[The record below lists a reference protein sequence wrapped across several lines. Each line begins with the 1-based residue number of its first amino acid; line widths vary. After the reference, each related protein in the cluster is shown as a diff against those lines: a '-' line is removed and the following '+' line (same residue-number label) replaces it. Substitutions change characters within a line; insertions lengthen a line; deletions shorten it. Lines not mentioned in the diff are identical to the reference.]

1 LTLTAYLGDPALKD
15 RVLTGLA
22 AHAAAEELVRG
33 VYFEQGVDDGKVR
46 ACSIGCTLHDLNPQ
60 LPANDHARFV
70 SELGIPAQIA
80 HLIDAIFEA
89 QPDNTAAAAW
99 SQRIMAAIPVGADLT
114 GVWDRYALWM
124 LDGLVADGHDPDGV
138 VSNMAGLFRRA
149 VNGDNPDERE
159 WDRAARAAWAA
170 WAAWDARDA
179 GDAGDAWAAR
189 AAWAARDARDARNAG
204 DAWAALA
211 AESTDQLVK
220 LVSEAPMAVNAT
232 IDTLGHGYFNGVGL
246 EFEDDLESGCRQCSG
261 TGFILGRRGLLCPN
275 PIHITKGEA

>member
-1 LTLTAYLGDPALKD
+1 MTLTAYLGDPALKT
-15 RVLTGLA
+15 RVLAGLA
-22 AHAAAEELVRG
+22 THAAADELVQG
-33 VYFEQGVDDGKVR
+33 VYFEQGVDDDKVR
-46 ACSIGCTLHDLNPQ
+46 ACSIGCTLHDLNPH
-60 LPANDHARFV
+60 LPAADHSRFV
-70 SELGIPAQIA
+70 GELGIPAQIA

-124 LDGLVADGHDPDGV
+124 LDGLVADGHDPYGV

-149 VNGDNPDERE
+149 VNGDQPTERE

-170 WAAWDARDA
+170 WDAWDARN
-179 GDAGDAWAAR
+179 AWAARAAR
-189 AAWAARDARDARNAG
+189 AAWAARDARNARNAG

-220 LVSEAPMAVNAT
+220 LVSEAPMAVTA
-232 IDTLGHGYFNGVGL
+232 
-246 EFEDDLESGCRQCSG
+246 
-261 TGFILGRRGLLCPN
+261 
-275 PIHITKGEA
+275 